1 MADEFKHI
9 SLGFRTACGKG
20 IHFTGNVVPIAA
32 TVSEVTCPECMATDH
47 YKNSLE
53 ALTRELA
60 AIKQREDRQVE
71 RVARARAD
79 KGGRG

>member
-20 IHFTGNVVPIAA
+20 IHFTCTVVPIAA
-32 TVSEVTCPECMATDH
+32 TVSEVTCPKCMATDH

-53 ALTRELA
+53 ALARELA
-60 AIKQREDRQVE
+60 AI
-71 RVARARAD
+71 RAVFD
-79 KGGRG
+79 NEEHGHHTKTETG